1 MKYKLLDAYRE
12 EGRRSREGAW
22 IEIFHGALN
31 THVQRVAPARERGLK
46 LRMLPILKTLHCVA
60 PARER
65 GLKLQE
71 GRKNQGIPGRSR
83 EGAWIEILYHENLRA
98 YVYRRSRE
106 GAWIEITHYTGRKA
120 AAGCRSREGA
130 WIEIAILTHSKCSI
144 RSLPR
149 GSVD

>member
-83 EGAWIEILYHENLRA
+83 EGAWIEISGADELANFRRGVAPARERGLKWYLYLDYSYIITVA
-98 YVYRRSRE
+98 PARE
-106 GAWIEITHYTGRKA
+106 RGLKCGA
-120 AAGCRSREGA
+120 C
-130 WIEIAILTHSKCSI
+130 
-144 RSLPR
+144 
-149 GSVD
+149 DDN